1 MTQHNAAMPAASSL
15 AGRSTQIA
23 TFLVPGV
30 ALSLPSGYSWG
41 PALIVLTALVF
52 ARHWWPQPWDG
63 RAKALAVLFAFMGVL
78 WALSFDGWALAPRS
92 DQFYKYLLA
101 LAALG
106 LVQWQAPQVRPLGW
120 GLLAGA
126 LGAGV
131 VAVAQC
137 TWLALPRASGFTNA
151 IQFAGLAFVLTLGC
165 GFGVMLLWRSL
176 ALWQRALG
184 ALCSMAGI
192 VAVLLSDTRGAWIMA
207 PLVLGLGAVLL
218 WRCGLRKQVLAG
230 IACLVVAVGALGLL
244 RGADIGHRYDLAM
257 DEVSQYEQA
266 GHANTSVGQR
276 LAHWRLAWDM
286 GWERPLTGWGM
297 QGYRNEKA
305 RRAAAGTVDPFV
317 LQFDHAHNELL
328 DQFAKRGLV
337 GVVLVLLFYLVPI
350 AIFWPTRRRMLAC
363 GHRPMDRQILFLRV
377 LGVML
382 PVSYAGFG
390 LTQVFFAHNSGHLFY
405 VYMLVLLLGAL
416 IGREKALHAA
426 AA

>member
-1 MTQHNAAMPAASSL
+1 MTLPRAAAAADSSW
-15 AGRSTQIA
+15 AGRATQLA

-41 PALIVLTALVF
+41 PALLVLTALVF
-52 ARHWWPQPWDG
+52 ARRWWPLRWDG
-63 RAKALAVLFAFMGVL
+63 RAKVLAALFAAMGVL
-78 WALSFDGWALAPRS
+78 WALSFDGWALAQRS

-126 LGAGV
+126 LGAGA
-131 VAVAQC
+131 VAVVQC
-137 TWLALPRASGFTNA
+137 GWLDLSRANGFTNA

-165 GFGVMLLWRSL
+165 CFGVMLLWRSL

-184 ALCSMAGI
+184 ALCSLAGV

-218 WRCGLRKQVLAG
+218 WRCGLRRQVLAG
-230 IACLVVAVGALGLL
+230 LACLVVVVGALGLL
-244 RGADIGHRYDLAM
+244 RGADIERRYDLAM
-257 DEVSQYEQA
+257 NEVSQYEQA

-276 LAHWRLAWDM
+276 LAHWKLAWDM

-297 QGYRNEKA
+297 EGYRQEKA
-305 RRAAAGTVDPFV
+305 RRAAAGSVDPFV
-317 LQFDHAHNELL
+317 LNFDHAHNELL

-337 GVVLVLLFYLVPI
+337 GVALMLLFYGVPI

-363 GHRPMDRQILFLRV
+363 DHQPMDRQILFLRV

-405 VYMLVLLLGAL
+405 VYLLVVLLGAL
-416 IGREKALHAA
+416 MGREKALHARG
-426 AA
+426 

>member
-1 MTQHNAAMPAASSL
+1 MTLP
-15 AGRSTQIA
+15 RSESWARRCTQWA

-30 ALSLPSGYSWG
+30 ALSLPSGYSFG
-41 PALIVLTALVF
+41 PALLVLVALIF
-52 ARHWWPQPWDG
+52 ARYWWPLPWDY
-63 RAKALAVLFAFMGVL
+63 RAKALAMLFAAMGML
-78 WALSFDGWALAPRS
+78 WAFSFDGWALAPRG

-106 LVQWQAPQVRPLGW
+106 LVQWQPPQVRPLGW

-131 VAVAQC
+131 VAIVQC
-137 TWLALPRASGFTNA
+137 GWLHLPRASGFTNA

-165 GFGVMLLWRSL
+165 GFGVILLWRSL
-176 ALWQRALG
+176 TLWQRSLG
-184 ALCSMAGI
+184 ALCSLAGS

-207 PLVLGLGAVLL
+207 PLVLFLGAVLL
-218 WRCGLRKQVLAG
+218 WRCGLRKQVLIG
-230 IACLVVAVGALGLL
+230 LACLAVMAGALTVL
-244 RGADIGHRYDLAM
+244 RGTDIERRYDMARN
-257 DEVSQYEQA
+257 EVNLYEQD
-266 GHANTSVGQR
+266 GDANTSVGQR
-276 LAHWRLAWDM
+276 LAHWKLAWNM
-286 GWERPLTGWGM
+286 GWERPITGWGM
-297 QGYRNEKA
+297 QGYRAEKA
-305 RRAAAGTVDPFV
+305 RRAAAGLVAPFV

-337 GVVLVLLFYLVPI
+337 GVTLMLLFYGVPI

-363 GHRPMDRQILFLRV
+363 NHKPLDRQILFVRV

-416 IGREKALHAA
+416 LGREKALRAVA
-426 AA
+426 TT